1 VLLLKKEENSTNKLI
16 QVRIMPGLK
25 GLLGVVDVLDLPNQK
40 ILFFAKDN
48 EV

>member
-16 QVRIMPGLK
+16 QVRIIPGPK
-25 GLLGVVDVLDLPNQK
+25 SLLGVVDVLDLPNKK